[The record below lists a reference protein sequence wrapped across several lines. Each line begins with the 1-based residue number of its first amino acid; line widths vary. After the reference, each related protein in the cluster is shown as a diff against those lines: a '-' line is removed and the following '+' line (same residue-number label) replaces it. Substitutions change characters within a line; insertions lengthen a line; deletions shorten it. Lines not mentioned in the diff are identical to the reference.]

1 MFPFTQSEAVESQIQ
16 GDNKMK
22 NENQEPVGPV
32 CTRPDTDLSGV
43 TLVEL
48 NPVAPLKDYL
58 EAMQLAKEEA
68 GKHMDDFMLM
78 SWYDRDRDFES
89 PQHVTESDEEY
100 AVPGYVYYGINHG
113 ATFKV
118 DIEKGRFVFFF
129 TPVEL

>member
-1 MFPFTQSEAVESQIQ
+1 
-16 GDNKMK
+16 MK
-22 NENQEPVGPV
+22 NDNQAPAGPA
-32 CTRPDTDLSGV
+32 CALPDPDLSGV

-48 NPVAPLKDYL
+48 NPTAPIKDYL
-58 EAMQLAKEEA
+58 EALELAKKEA
-68 GKHMDDFMLM
+68 VKHIDDFMLM

-89 PQHVTESDEEY
+89 PQHVTESDEES

-113 ATFKV
+113 ATLKV

>member
-1 MFPFTQSEAVESQIQ
+1 
-16 GDNKMK
+16 MK
-22 NENQEPVGPV
+22 NDNQAPAGPV
-32 CTRPDTDLSGV
+32 CTRPDPDLSGV

-48 NPVAPLKDYL
+48 NPDVPLQDYL
-58 EAMQLAKEEA
+58 EGMELAKQEA
-68 GKHMDDFMLM
+68 VKHMEDYMLM

-89 PQHVTESDEEY
+89 PQHATESDDKS

-129 TPVEL
+129 TPVEF